1 LAVTRSSAAERTAVF
16 WLPASEGDLV
26 LKAKSQSF
34 GFYEG
39 IAPYGNASVMIA
51 RVESS
56 LESVNFRLQHLQGG
70 AVWR

>member
-16 WLPASEGDLV
+16 WLPASEGYLV

-39 IAPYGNASVMIA
+39 IA

-56 LESVNFRLQHLQGG
+56 LESVNFRLQQLQGG
-70 AVWR
+70 AVWQ